1 MAGDPLPVLVVD
13 DDSALIR
20 TLSDILSM
28 HGYAP
33 ATASTAREGLALA
46 TSRIP
51 ALAVIDLRLPDM
63 DGMELASRLHE
74 LSEMTEVVVLTGNAS
89 LESAV
94 AALRE
99 HSVDYLLKP
108 VNVEHLLQVASVA
121 TERWQRRHAESALM
135 LRAREQAAV
144 AHLGELA
151 LSGVDL
157 GKLLEEGARTIA
169 DTLQLPYAAVLERR
183 SEGSSLVF
191 RASIGW
197 ANIKIGHTSLPV
209 RDDTPSGLALGRDE
223 PVLVPDFDH
232 DSRFAI
238 GADWRAHN
246 VMSAIAVPIPS
257 GMLNFGVLE
266 ACDSKPRLFT
276 DDDVHFLQ
284 AIAHVLGA
292 AIDRTRAEIA
302 FRQAQRLEAVGR
314 LASGVSHDFN
324 NMLTAITSYAEMVR
338 SALPKES
345 PLRGDVDEILN
356 AAGRAASL
364 TRQLMAFSRQ
374 QVLQPRIVL
383 LNDSITGMENML
395 GRLAG
400 TGVHLVT
407 RLDPRLGLVKAD
419 PSQVEQV
426 ILNLCVNARD
436 AMPDGGTLTIETS
449 NVELSPTAT
458 LEQSINAAGEYVMLA
473 VTDTG
478 VGMDPETK
486 ARIFEPFFTTKQEKG
501 TGLGLATVY
510 GIVKQ
515 SGGDIWVYSE
525 PGRGTSFKI
534 FLPCA
539 HEISNEL
546 PTPQRPT
553 PSGGSETILLAEDED
568 AIRRVAIRVLEKAGY
583 RVIAAK
589 NGEEAARMAEEF
601 KGTIDLLVSDMMMPL
616 MDGRRLAERLR
627 AKRPHT
633 RVLLLSGYTEATDPR
648 AAPLADAEFL
658 QKPFSTDTLARKVR
672 ELLDAGTRR
681 E

>member
-1 MAGDPLPVLVVD
+1 MAGSPLPVLVVD

-46 TSRIP
+46 SSRIP

-89 LESAV
+89 IESAV

-121 TERWQRRHAESALM
+121 TERWQRRQAESALM

-151 LSGVDL
+151 LTGVDL
-157 GKLLEEGARTIA
+157 TTLLEEGVRTVA
-169 DTLQLPYAAVLERR
+169 ETLQLPYVAVLERR
-183 SEGSSLVF
+183 SDGGSLLF
-191 RASIGW
+191 RASTGW
-197 ANIKIGHTSLPV
+197 DDITPGQSTLAA
-209 RDDTPSGLALGRDE
+209 REDTPAGLALRREE
-223 PVLVPDFDH
+223 PVLVHDVDH

-238 GADWRAHN
+238 TPDRRTLGVA
-246 VMSAIAVPIPS
+246 SAIAVPIPA
-257 GMLNFGVLE
+257 GMLTFGVLE
-266 ACDSKPRLFT
+266 ACDRKPRLFT
-276 DDDVHFLQ
+276 EDDVHFLQ
-284 AIAHVLGA
+284 SIAHVLGA
-292 AIDRTRAEIA
+292 AIDRTRTEVA

-338 SALPKES
+338 AGLPPDSALKS
-345 PLRGDVDEILN
+345 DVEEILS
-356 AAGRAASL
+356 AAGRAAAL
-364 TRQLMAFSRQ
+364 TRQLLAFSRQ

-383 LNDSITGMENML
+383 LNDSVSGMENML
-395 GRLAG
+395 RRL
-400 TGVHLVT
+400 TGSTVELAT
-407 RLDPRLGLVKAD
+407 RFDPELGLVKAD

-436 AMPDGGTLTIETS
+436 AMPHGGTLTIETA
-449 NVELSPTAT
+449 NVELDPMTT
-458 LEQSINAAGEYVMLA
+458 HEQSIEAAGEYVMLA
-473 VTDTG
+473 VSDTG
-478 VGMDPETK
+478 SGMDAETK
-486 ARIFEPFFTTKQEKG
+486 ARIFEPFFTTKQEQG

-525 PGRGTSFKI
+525 PGRGTIFKI
-534 FLPCA
+534 FLPRVN
-539 HEISNEL
+539 EVSQEL
-546 PTPQRPT
+546 PAQQRTT

-589 NGEEAARMAEEF
+589 NGGEAARLAAEYP
-601 KGTIDLLVSDMMMPL
+601 GVIDLLVSDMMMPV
-616 MDGRRLAERLR
+616 MDGRRLAEQLR
-627 AKRPHT
+627 ARRPGT

-648 AAPLADAEFL
+648 GAPLEDAEFL
-658 QKPFSTDTLARKVR
+658 QKPFSTETLARKVR
-672 ELLDAGTRR
+672 ELLDA
-681 E
+681 